1 MRKIFFKKINQIH
14 ILLLLIFI
22 NIFIYISHKLITKNF
37 IYSTYEKDLQ
47 SFFVILNEVL
57 FFLPFVLFYPLTSFL
72 NTAFYAKKYIIKLLA
87 SLFLLLSVII
97 YISYYNHIFWL
108 ALFLNFLLA
117 LLNSFYFPIFYAY
130 ITKIAQKHLALK
142 INLLIG
148 ISGALAILMAFGA
161 SSFSLNN
168 KNEISDFINLIGL
181 SFIALS
187 LINLALS
194 YKLSILQEKNI
205 KYSLKKFLK
214 KKLFLKN
221 LKSIIKKPIL
231 FPSILGI
238 SVFLFLLESYMILF
252 PIYVKDVLLE
262 DDLFY
267 IYLNFILVAIGFIF
281 GSFIL
286 KRSSDTYLEFG
297 FIPLALFGS
306 CILTLLL
313 PHILNHFVVFFLFG
327 FCGAFI
333 IIPFFALIQFHSQTK
348 KIQRVILINNF
359 IQSSIILS
367 CIIFIF
373 LFAMTRF
380 NINYIFYI
388 LASIAFIISLYI
400 FKQLPFL
407 LIRLLTSFS
416 YFHHYKF
423 LINGFEN
430 LSSQKGI
437 LLIGNRDS
445 FLDWAIIQMIIPRK
459 VHFIMDNNIFSPWY
473 IKIFIEK
480 FSFMSKN
487 LKEGLKLLEKG
498 EVVCI
503 FTDEIKDD
511 LENMISKQQ
520 IEIIPFHIK
529 GIWGSSF
536 SKDNEEFSLK
546 NKHLSQKYICI
557 AFGKK
562 INSLC
567 KTEIQEC
574 ILKLSFKTWQMQ
586 CEATHTIARTWI
598 DCAKKNLSR
607 IALIDSLNNTSFT
620 YRELLSLSLLLSK
633 IIKNN
638 SKTLNIHFSRGSYA
652 PKEECIGILLPI
664 SFENLLCNLSVLLSQ
679 KVIINLNHN
688 DKNIY
693 SIIKNSNI
701 KQIYTSRIF
710 LKNLDLDFNDKNI
723 HLIFVEDIFKT
734 IKEQKNKMF
743 LYTLLISILPKSL
756 LKLIF
761 SPSKNNLAITNINF
775 ENNQGFMFNNR
786 NILSTIMQIS
796 DQFNLRND
804 DIISSSFPSHT
815 FFGFIMSFL
824 PILTGT
830 KTIINVN
837 FKSKITNQITIIC
850 QEQNALKNYIQIL
863 NENTFINTRIILSD
877 NKINQDIKEKFES
890 KFKKRIFCA
899 FGINEL
905 SPIIS
910 INTDQEKNNN
920 LGQILDGIAIKIDEE
935 NSKNY
940 LLNKHGTIL
949 LGGHQVMVG
958 YLNDKKLTDE
968 TIKEIDG
975 IRWYNT
981 KKMGYIDENNSLHI
995 I

>member
-14 ILLLLIFI
+14 ILLLSIFI
-22 NIFIYISHKLITKNF
+22 NTFIYISHKLIAKNF
-37 IYSTYEKDLQ
+37 IYNTYEKDLQ

-87 SLFLLLSVII
+87 SLFLLSSVII

-252 PIYVKDVLLE
+252 PIYIKDVLLE

-267 IYLNFILVAIGFIF
+267 IYLNFILLAIGFIF

-313 PHILNHFVVFFLFG
+313 PHILNHFMVFFLFG

-459 VHFIMDNNIFSPWY
+459 VHFIMGNNIFSPWY

-487 LKEGLKLLEKG
+487 LKEGIRLLEKG

-503 FTDEIKDD
+503 FTDEIKDN

-529 GIWGSSF
+529 SIWGSSF

-546 NKHLSQKYICI
+546 NKYLSQKYICI
-557 AFGKK
+557 AFDKK

-620 YRELLSLSLLLSK
+620 YREFLSLSLLLSK

-638 SKTLNIHFSRGSYA
+638 SKALNIHFSRGSYA

-701 KQIYTSRIF
+701 KQIYTSRF
-710 LKNLDLDFNDKNI
+710 FFKNLDLDFNDKNI
-723 HLIFVEDIFKT
+723 HLIFVEDTLKT
-734 IKEQKNKMF
+734 IKEQKNKIF

-804 DIISSSFPSHT
+804 DIISSSFPSHA

-837 FKSKITNQITIIC
+837 FKSKITNQITITC

-863 NENTFINTRIILSD
+863 NENAFINTRIILSD

-890 KFKKRIFCA
+890 KFKKRIFCV

-920 LGQILDGIAIKIDEE
+920 LGHILDGIAIKIDEE

>member
-1 MRKIFFKKINQIH
+1 
-14 ILLLLIFI
+14 
-22 NIFIYISHKLITKNF
+22 
-37 IYSTYEKDLQ
+37 
-47 SFFVILNEVL
+47 
-57 FFLPFVLFYPLTSFL
+57 
-72 NTAFYAKKYIIKLLA
+72 
-87 SLFLLLSVII
+87 
-97 YISYYNHIFWL
+97 
-108 ALFLNFLLA
+108 
-117 LLNSFYFPIFYAY
+117 
-130 ITKIAQKHLALK
+130 
-142 INLLIG
+142 
-148 ISGALAILMAFGA
+148 
-161 SSFSLNN
+161 
-168 KNEISDFINLIGL
+168 
-181 SFIALS
+181 
-187 LINLALS
+187 
-194 YKLSILQEKNI
+194 
-205 KYSLKKFLK
+205 
-214 KKLFLKN
+214 
-221 LKSIIKKPIL
+221 
-231 FPSILGI
+231 
-238 SVFLFLLESYMILF
+238 
-252 PIYVKDVLLE
+252 
-262 DDLFY
+262 
-267 IYLNFILVAIGFIF
+267 
-281 GSFIL
+281 
-286 KRSSDTYLEFG
+286 SDTYLEFG

-313 PHILNHFVVFFLFG
+313 PHILNHFMVFFLFG

-373 LFAMTRF
+373 LFAMTKF

-416 YFHHYKF
+416 YFHHHKF

-430 LSSQKGI
+430 LSSQKRI

-480 FSFMSKN
+480 FSFMPKN

-520 IEIIPFHIK
+520 IEIIPFRIK

-546 NKHLSQKYICI
+546 NKYLSQKYICI

-586 CEATHTIARTWI
+586 YEATHTIARTWI

-734 IKEQKNKMF
+734 IKEQKNKIF

-796 DQFNLRND
+796 
-804 DIISSSFPSHT
+804 
-815 FFGFIMSFL
+815 
-824 PILTGT
+824 
-830 KTIINVN
+830 
-837 FKSKITNQITIIC
+837 
-850 QEQNALKNYIQIL
+850 
-863 NENTFINTRIILSD
+863 
-877 NKINQDIKEKFES
+877 
-890 KFKKRIFCA
+890 
-899 FGINEL
+899 
-905 SPIIS
+905 
-910 INTDQEKNNN
+910 
-920 LGQILDGIAIKIDEE
+920 
-935 NSKNY
+935 
-940 LLNKHGTIL
+940 
-949 LGGHQVMVG
+949 
-958 YLNDKKLTDE
+958 
-968 TIKEIDG
+968 
-975 IRWYNT
+975 
-981 KKMGYIDENNSLHI
+981 
-995 I
+995 